1 MFKKLVF
8 GIVGFVLDLAQKFTR
23 PRLSKAKRLE
33 QKKQDDGVA
42 AMHQAVIEEEMQIS
56 SLIRNTL
63 LLGLPHH
70 LRGLDTFF
78 QRLPRI
84 SKRMMEVMYLPD
96 ELRVKEAGEPY
107 SSMLLP
113 YGLKLTDL
121 YQTIIA
127 LDRTLERIDEL
138 GLNWDMYQGGAFHV
152 HDRRFLSKEFQD
164 AITWEVAMWVHNQAD
179 KESLERA
186 AALLDWVMEALRHK
200 PRILPSFIAV
210 VGGQV
215 IQFQKDPEIHNWNV
229 RCRMNQGDIQA
240 N

>member
-8 GIVGFVLDLAQKFTR
+8 GIVGALFGLAQKFTR
-23 PRLSKAKRLE
+23 PRLSKAQRLE
-33 QKKQDDGVA
+33 QKRQDDGVA

-56 SLIRNTL
+56 SQIRDVL

-84 SKRMMEVMYLPD
+84 SKGMMAGMYLPD
-96 ELRVKEAGEPY
+96 ELRVKQAGEPY

-113 YGLKLTDL
+113 YGLKLIDL

-127 LDRTLERIDEL
+127 IDRTLERMDEF
-138 GLNWDMYQGGAFHV
+138 GGNIWDKCQGGAFHI
-152 HDRRFLSKEFQD
+152 HNRRFLSEEFQK
-164 AITWEVAMWVHNQAD
+164 AITQEVAMWIHNYVSP
-179 KESLERA
+179 ESLESA
-186 AALLDWVMEALRHK
+186 GALLDWVMEALQHK
-200 PRILPSFIAV
+200 PRILPGFVAV

-215 IQFQKDPEIHNWNV
+215 IQFQKDPEVHNWDV
-229 RCRMNQGDIQA
+229 RCGMN
-240 N
+240 